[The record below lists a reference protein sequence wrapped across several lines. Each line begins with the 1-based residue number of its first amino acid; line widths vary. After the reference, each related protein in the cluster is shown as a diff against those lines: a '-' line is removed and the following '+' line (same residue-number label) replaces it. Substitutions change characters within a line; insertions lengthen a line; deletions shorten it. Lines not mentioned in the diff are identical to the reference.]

1 MFQLMCMVLEGI
13 SISTD
18 LKEHILKHYDEMIIF
33 VHPEYHGAQ
42 VIISKQCL
50 SEKSF
55 SSCVQ
60 NSNDFI
66 MKTAASILHNSV
78 KEKIEK
84 AEKLSWPPTVEE
96 FKK

>member
-1 MFQLMCMVLEGI
+1 MHR
-13 SISTD
+13 
-18 LKEHILKHYDEMIIF
+18 K
-33 VHPEYHGAQ
+33 YHGVQ

-55 SSCVQ
+55 SSLVQ
-60 NSNDFI
+60 YSNDFI

-84 AEKLSWPPTVEE
+84 AEKLS
-96 FKK
+96 